1 VIGIQEAAA
10 IVAVGAGILTAIKGI
25 QEYRSSVAIRRAEWL
40 YKFYHEFYVEPHL
53 KEVRET
59 LDSDKKT
66 EIEHI
71 IQKDER
77 ELTSSEDKLLTKFT
91 DYLNFFEFMVY
102 LRKIGALKKKDVE
115 ALFNYYL
122 WRLSRSKPIMQY
134 LPRAGYGYLFEYLES
149 PEYRAMYFILEGPRR
164 PVSKR

>member
-1 VIGIQEAAA
+1 VVIGIQEAAA

-77 ELTSSEDKLLTKFT
+77 
-91 DYLNFFEFMVY
+91 
-102 LRKIGALKKKDVE
+102 
-115 ALFNYYL
+115 
-122 WRLSRSKPIMQY
+122 
-134 LPRAGYGYLFEYLES
+134 
-149 PEYRAMYFILEGPRR
+149 
-164 PVSKR
+164 